1 MSRSYKKTPRAGDT
15 KDKFYKRY
23 ANKLI
28 RKNKYELYQHKNFKR
43 VFCSWNICDYQS
55 IMSFEEFYED
65 MIEQWFRW
73 RYNYEPFPDKKEAYQ
88 RWRRWYKMK

>member
-28 RKNKYELYQHKNFKR
+28 RKNKYELY
-43 VFCSWNICDYQS
+43 
-55 IMSFEEFYED
+55 
-65 MIEQWFRW
+65 
-73 RYNYEPFPDKKEAYQ
+73 
-88 RWRRWYKMK
+88 